1 MSDINITNNFNAPIG
16 QHIDHV
22 DTVNLQMDGD
32 GQFHFGMVETSYE
45 NENTEQARADESSL
59 SVCRAE
65 GVSTEG
71 QNQNINNNERRSNDE
86 LFHFIH
92 PAMDEDQER
101 KIHNEVKRLVKR
113 QGVQM
118 ICQHLL
124 QMKEDE
130 KLLLPPNPSVVYNE
144 LVRMGMPQNGGYNEN
159 TFRKYYSNR

>member
-32 GQFHFGMVETSYE
+32 GQFHFGMVE
-45 NENTEQARADESSL
+45 Q
-59 SVCRAE
+59 V
-65 GVSTEG
+65 
-71 QNQNINNNERRSNDE
+71 NQNASDVE

-92 PAMDEDQER
+92 PSVNEQEEMI
-101 KIHNEVKRLVKR
+101 IHNEVKRLVKR

-130 KLLLPPNPSVVYNE
+130 NLLLPPNPSVVYNE